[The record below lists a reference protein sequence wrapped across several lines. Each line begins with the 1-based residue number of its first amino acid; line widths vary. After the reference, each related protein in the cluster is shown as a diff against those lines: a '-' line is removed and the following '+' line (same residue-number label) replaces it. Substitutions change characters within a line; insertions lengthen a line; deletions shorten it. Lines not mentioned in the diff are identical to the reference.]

1 MVRACLDK
9 LGVFYFKKPKILY
22 SIKLNGIT
30 YKINING
37 RDISHFNTNLTS
49 NTLFMIYLIYY
60 CFNNMFKP

>member
-9 LGVFYFKKPKILY
+9 LGVFYFKKTKILY

-30 YKINING
+30 YKININS
-37 RDISHFNTNLTS
+37 RDISLININLIS

-60 CFNNMFKP
+60 